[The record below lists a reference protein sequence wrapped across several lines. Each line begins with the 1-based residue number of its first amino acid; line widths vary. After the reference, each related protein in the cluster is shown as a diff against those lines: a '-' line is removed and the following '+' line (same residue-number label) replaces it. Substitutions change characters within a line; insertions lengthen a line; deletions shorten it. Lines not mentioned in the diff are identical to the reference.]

1 MHHQLSFGFA
11 LRFCVEIKMLIA
23 ALFKMFYL
31 PAAAFK
37 ITGAVPLQPQ
47 TLKPV
52 ASPFCLLLRKNIKEK
67 S

>member
-1 MHHQLSFGFA
+1 
-11 LRFCVEIKMLIA
+11 MLIA

-37 ITGAVPLQPQ
+37 VTGAVPFQPQ